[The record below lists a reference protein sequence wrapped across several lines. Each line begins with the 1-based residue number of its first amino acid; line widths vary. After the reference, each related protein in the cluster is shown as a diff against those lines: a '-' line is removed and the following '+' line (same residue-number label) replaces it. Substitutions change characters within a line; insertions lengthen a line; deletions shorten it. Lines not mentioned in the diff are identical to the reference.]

1 MLVFQTNH
9 VGVEPFSC
17 GNTFFRS
24 DKFCVDTGHMSE
36 NTLLFRLLETLS
48 KRVWPTTGGKGMD
61 YKTWNSRRDVFKV
74 WLHHLEKNSHKIQWI
89 NWYFLTPF
97 FHLLQYYLNMLSKAK
112 IPIWL
117 TEVDVLEKNPFKRA
131 DALETVMRTAFS
143 NPNVQGLILWSF
155 WSQSSWRG
163 PYTSLVDG
171 NDWQVSKNTTY
182 PSLKATFT
190 LTSHLGK
197 NVGLGESRWGAV
209 SQKRM
214 MSLKDTNPPLYK
226 QQGILAELAF
236 AKTSGIVTAP

>member
-1 MLVFQTNH
+1 
-9 VGVEPFSC
+9 
-17 GNTFFRS
+17 
-24 DKFCVDTGHMSE
+24 
-36 NTLLFRLLETLS
+36 
-48 KRVWPTTGGKGMD
+48 
-61 YKTWNSRRDVFKV
+61 
-74 WLHHLEKNSHKIQWI
+74 
-89 NWYFLTPF
+89 
-97 FHLLQYYLNMLSKAK
+97 MLSKAK

-182 PSLKATFT
+182 PSLKPTFT

-197 NVGLGESRWGAV
+197 SVGLGESRWAV

-214 MSLKDTNPPLYK
+214 MIPKDTNPPLYK
-226 QQGILAELAF
+226 Q
-236 AKTSGIVTAP
+236 

>member
-1 MLVFQTNH
+1 
-9 VGVEPFSC
+9 
-17 GNTFFRS
+17 
-24 DKFCVDTGHMSE
+24 
-36 NTLLFRLLETLS
+36 
-48 KRVWPTTGGKGMD
+48 
-61 YKTWNSRRDVFKV
+61 
-74 WLHHLEKNSHKIQWI
+74 
-89 NWYFLTPF
+89 
-97 FHLLQYYLNMLSKAK
+97 MLSKAK

-143 NPNVQGLILWSF
+143 NPSVQGLILWSF

-182 PSLKATFT
+182 PSLKPTFT

-197 NVGLGESRWGAV
+197 NVGLGESRWAV

-214 MSLKDTNPPLYK
+214 MIPKDTNPPLYK

-236 AKTSGIVTAP
+236 AKSSGIVAVDGPAAIWSMFSLSIVTVSQWGGSFIS

>member
-1 MLVFQTNH
+1 M
-9 VGVEPFSC
+9 
-17 GNTFFRS
+17 
-24 DKFCVDTGHMSE
+24 
-36 NTLLFRLLETLS
+36 
-48 KRVWPTTGGKGMD
+48 
-61 YKTWNSRRDVFKV
+61 
-74 WLHHLEKNSHKIQWI
+74 
-89 NWYFLTPF
+89 TPF

-131 DALETVMRTAFS
+131 DALETVMRAAFS

-190 LTSHLGK
+190 LTSHLGQ
-197 NVGLGESRWGAV
+197 NFGLGE
-209 SQKRM
+209 
-214 MSLKDTNPPLYK
+214 
-226 QQGILAELAF
+226 E
-236 AKTSGIVTAP
+236 

>member
-1 MLVFQTNH
+1 
-9 VGVEPFSC
+9 
-17 GNTFFRS
+17 
-24 DKFCVDTGHMSE
+24 
-36 NTLLFRLLETLS
+36 
-48 KRVWPTTGGKGMD
+48 
-61 YKTWNSRRDVFKV
+61 
-74 WLHHLEKNSHKIQWI
+74 
-89 NWYFLTPF
+89 
-97 FHLLQYYLNMLSKAK
+97 MLSKAK

-143 NPNVQGLILWSF
+143 NPSVQGLILWSF

-182 PSLKATFT
+182 PSLEPTFT
-190 LTSHLGK
+190 LNSHLGK
-197 NVGLGESRWGAV
+197 NVGLGEGRWAV

-214 MSLKDTNPPLYK
+214 MIRKDTNPPHYK

-236 AKTSGIVTAP
+236 AKTSGIDTGDGPVSYWSMFSLSLVTGSQ

>member
-1 MLVFQTNH
+1 MTSRRPYWCSKPIKRRLCWCFNQ
-9 VGVEPFSC
+9 SC
-17 GNTFFRS
+17 GS
-24 DKFCVDTGHMSE
+24 
-36 NTLLFRLLETLS
+36 
-48 KRVWPTTGGKGMD
+48 
-61 YKTWNSRRDVFKV
+61 WNSRGEVFKV
-74 WLHHLEKNSHKIQWI
+74 SRKIQWI
-89 NWYFLTPF
+89 NWYFVTPF

-143 NPNVQGLILWSF
+143 NPSVQGLILWSF

-190 LTSHLGK
+190 LTSHLGQ
-197 NVGLGESRWGAV
+197 NFGLGE
-209 SQKRM
+209 
-214 MSLKDTNPPLYK
+214 
-226 QQGILAELAF
+226 E
-236 AKTSGIVTAP
+236 

>member
-1 MLVFQTNH
+1 
-9 VGVEPFSC
+9 
-17 GNTFFRS
+17 
-24 DKFCVDTGHMSE
+24 
-36 NTLLFRLLETLS
+36 
-48 KRVWPTTGGKGMD
+48 
-61 YKTWNSRRDVFKV
+61 
-74 WLHHLEKNSHKIQWI
+74 
-89 NWYFLTPF
+89 
-97 FHLLQYYLNMLSKAK
+97 MLSKAK

-131 DALETVMRTAFS
+131 DALETVMRAAFS

-182 PSLKATFT
+182 PSLKPTSALTF
-190 LTSHLGK
+190 HLGQ
-197 NVGLGESRWGAV
+197 NVGLGKGRWAV

-214 MSLKDTNPPLYK
+214 MIPRDTNPPHYK

-236 AKTSGIVTAP
+236 AKTSGIVAGDGPVSYWSMFSLSIVTVSQWGGSFIG

>member
-1 MLVFQTNH
+1 MKRRPCWCFNQ
-9 VGVEPFSC
+9 SC
-17 GNTFFRS
+17 GS
-24 DKFCVDTGHMSE
+24 
-36 NTLLFRLLETLS
+36 
-48 KRVWPTTGGKGMD
+48 
-61 YKTWNSRRDVFKV
+61 WNSRGEVFKV
-74 WLHHLEKNSHKIQWI
+74 SRKIQWI
-89 NWYFLTPF
+89 NWYFVTPF

-182 PSLKATFT
+182 PPPPPLKPTFT

-197 NVGLGESRWGAV
+197 NVGLGEGRWAV

-214 MSLKDTNPPLYK
+214 MIPKDTNPPLYK

-236 AKTSGIVTAP
+236 AKSSGIVAVDGPVSYLVNVFPLHSNGVSVGW